1 MIGGAANAALKKVA
15 IGSIADAV
23 GALAKTA
30 GKSITTATIG
40 SGLKAGAQGAL
51 SSLGS
56 ASGIA
61 GLANAGIQVAFGN

>member
-1 MIGGAANAALKKVA
+1 MDASVKISAFTAVNNLRKTGVA
-15 IGSIADAV
+15 GEI
-23 GALAKTA
+23 AKTA

-61 GLANAGIQVAFGN
+61 GLANAGI